1 VIGFCISLRDEWM
14 GKRVGWILGV
24 LTVLTSLAGCGS
36 DLATVGGIVT
46 LDGKPVEGGPE
57 TYGTVTFARESG
69 GPPAVGIIKAG
80 GAYVVATGSQAGM
93 EPGTYLVGIAIKK
106 VHPPTQPGGLSRPE
120 LVSPTKLASLKDSG
134 LKREVL
140 PGRNEFDFDLTSTGT
155 R

>member
-1 VIGFCISLRDEWM
+1 
-14 GKRVGWILGV
+14 
-24 LTVLTSLAGCGS
+24 
-36 DLATVGGIVT
+36 
-46 LDGKPVEGGPE
+46 
-57 TYGTVTFARESG
+57 
-69 GPPAVGIIKAG
+69 
-80 GAYVVATGSQAGM
+80 
-93 EPGTYLVGIAIKK
+93 LVGIAIKK